1 MREAGPGGWLL
12 LVNALYFLFGATMY
26 MGTMWVLKF
35 FLYPTWRGLTPETEP
50 VHFAIPTLAAT
61 KFFTFVVPLMLVAG
75 AVLVVSEWGHPRVWL
90 SWVCVAGIIF
100 LTYVGQVLIIP
111 INKKIRAG
119 TYAGVDELRALLR
132 RWMWLNDLRF
142 YGSTVL
148 WLVIVGYIV
157 DKGQLAA
164 AFS

>member
-1 MREAGPGGWLL
+1 MTGWLL
-12 LVNALYFLFGATMY
+12 LLNALFFLFGATLY

-50 VHFAIPTLAAT
+50 VHFGIPTLAAT
-61 KFFTFVVPLMLVAG
+61 RFFTVVVPLMMLSGV
-75 AVLVVSEWGHPRVWL
+75 VLVVSEWGTPQVWFAWL
-90 SWVCVAGIIF
+90 CVAGILY
-100 LTYVGQVLIIP
+100 LTFIGQAIIIP
-111 INKKIRAG
+111 INKKIRGGEFADV
-119 TYAGVDELRALLR
+119 TEMRALLV

-148 WLVIVGYIV
+148 WLVVVCYLVVTGS
-157 DKGQLAA
+157 LWE